1 LCDAGIP
8 VLCDPAN
15 ITFTVTVNDAPIVDN
30 DVNTTTEDTPVWEQI
45 DQRQIATQT
54 EHINSKYNTSSGP
67 TKGTIV
73 IDPDGTYVY
82 TPAPKTSLVQM

>member
-1 LCDAGIP
+1 MGT
-8 VLCDPAN
+8 VLTAADSDPD
-15 ITFTVTVNDAPIVDN
+15 ITSLT
-30 DVNTTTEDTPVWEQI
+30 VNTTPV
-45 DQRQIATQT
+45 
-54 EHINSKYNTSSGP
+54 SGP